1 MKRIALTT
9 FIATAVLA
17 ASASSAAAATI
28 TVSAPLC
35 PDGYSGKWVAAGT
48 SGDTNKNGAVCVKA
62 NRTVDDYRIVTFTVS
77 IASGGCESGYYT
89 VSSYLNPGYD
99 ANQNSVICF
108 NPTGKGSWRDD
119 ITVLTGL
126 SVS

>member
-9 FIATAVLA
+9 VIATAVLA
-17 ASASSAAAATI
+17 ASVSSAAAAQI

-35 PDGYSGKWVAAGT
+35 PDGYTGQWVAAGT

-62 NRTVDDYRIVTFTVS
+62 KRTVDDYRIVTFTLS
-77 IASGGCESGYYT
+77 IESGGCASGYYAI
-89 VSSYLNPGYD
+89 SSYLNPSYD

-108 NPTGKGSWRDD
+108 NPTGKGSWKDD
-119 ITVLTGL
+119 ITLLTGL